1 VRRVHR
7 RRKWR
12 TVGFVCRG
20 LVRRR
25 RGETRGAT
33 EKSLQA
39 CSARGHAQAGGC
51 DVFGATVRTGGT
63 AAVTAANAASVL
75 REGECDTWWKFDE
88 LKQVLW
94 HTLTEVSKKFG
105 RAG

>member
-1 VRRVHR
+1 LDSCAEALCDADEAKRAARQKSRCRRVALE
-7 RRKWR
+7 
-12 TVGFVCRG
+12 GD
-20 LVRRR
+20 
-25 RGETRGAT
+25 
-33 EKSLQA
+33 
-39 CSARGHAQAGGC
+39 AQAGGC